1 MAASAA
7 AGVQMVA
14 ARPCISASQGI
25 LAARVAVSRTDCM
38 HSTTATFPKI
48 SCSWPLGSKRNGVLV
63 KAISGESGPQGLA
76 IDLRG
81 NSNCNWYDA
90 KYLLSV
96 CCICFF
102 FGLCVG
108 AWGLTVQL
116 MAVPR
121 NTEGYCSILNLK
133 QEYLEWPF

>member
-25 LAARVAVSRTDCM
+25 HAARVAVSRTDCM
-38 HSTTATFPKI
+38 LSTTATFPKI
-48 SCSWPLGSKRNGVLV
+48 SCSWPLDSKRNGVLV
-63 KAISGESGPQGLA
+63 RAISGESGRQGLP

-96 CCICFF
+96 CCIF
-102 FGLCVG
+102 LV
-108 AWGLTVQL
+108 GLTVQL
-116 MAVPR
+116 LAVPH
-121 NTEGYCSILNLK
+121 NMEGYCSSLNLK
-133 QEYLEWPF
+133 QEHLEWPF